1 MSATPTT
8 SSVTSAT
15 PTLGALLYGFI
26 EHHLKAER
34 GLARA
39 SIRSYRDALRLFLAF
54 LAHAAKRPITK
65 LTLAD
70 LTSGHVRAF
79 LAHLESAR
87 GNHVRTRNQRLAVL
101 HTFFAY
107 LAHQVPEVCLEAER
121 VAAVPRKRAPTAP
134 TQYLERDQIES
145 LFAHLP
151 RTGPHALRDRALL
164 LFLYNTGA
172 RAQEVADLRAEHLIL
187 TTAPRVQLHGKGD
200 KWRTCPLWP
209 DTARLLGHVLDARSS
224 MRPAAEQRPL
234 TGPVFTT
241 ARGTPLTRY
250 GVHKLVRRRSRSLI
264 TTSGRPVSPHV
275 FRHTTAVHLLDA
287 GVEVNVIRG
296 WLGHVSL
303 ETTNR
308 YAELNTRMKAAALAA
323 CEAPVSATAGF
334 PRKPVWR
341 DDPSLLAWL
350 ESL

>member
-1 MSATPTT
+1 MTPAPT
-8 SSVTSAT
+8 TSAT

-34 GLARA
+34 GLAVT
-39 SIRSYRDALRLFLAF
+39 SLHSYRDALRLFLAF
-54 LAHAAKRPITK
+54 VAHTRKRPITR

-70 LTSGHVRAF
+70 LTHLQVRAF
-79 LAHLESAR
+79 LTHLETTR

-101 HTFFAY
+101 HTFFTY
-107 LAHQVPEVCLEAER
+107 LARQVPEACVEAER
-121 VAAVPRKRAPTAP
+121 VAGVPRKQAPPPP
-134 TQYLERDQIES
+134 THFLERDEVEA
-145 LFAHLP
+145 LFAQLP
-151 RTGPHALRDRALL
+151 TTGPHALRDRALL

-172 RAQEVADLRAEHLIL
+172 RAQEVADLRAEHLVL
-187 TTAPRVQLHGKGD
+187 AAAPRVHLHGKGD

-209 DTARLLGHVLDARSS
+209 ETARLLGLLLDARG
-224 MRPAAEQRPL
+224 PAPPTGPPVAP
-234 TGPVFTT
+234 TGPVFAT
-241 ARGTPLTRY
+241 ARGTALTRY
-250 GVHKLVRRRSRSLI
+250 GIHKLVRRHTRTLSATRR
-264 TTSGRPVSPHV
+264 RPVSPHV
-275 FRHTTAVHLLDA
+275 VRHTTACHLLEA

-303 ETTNR
+303 ETTQR
-308 YAELNTRMKAAALAA
+308 YAEINMRMKTAALAA